1 MIRKRLILNTTFRSH
16 DKNDILWVG
25 EIFVDD
31 KVYRTKSGN
40 IQYSSQL
47 RNERFLQF
55 SSGGGSW
62 KGKVF
67 MTFSFKPRRSFV
79 AGKRLFRLCGF
90 VVTSYGT
97 SKTFSSSFW
106 NNIHSSTSDVLYI
119 EKVLHEIP
127 LSEKLTK
134 YSCTSLLLAIRF
146 LWLFILRA

>member
-47 RNERFLQF
+47 WNERFCNFHLAVEVGKEKF
-55 SSGGGSW
+55 LWHFPSS
-62 KGKVF
+62 
-67 MTFSFKPRRSFV
+67 RALV

-97 SKTFSSSFW
+97 SKSFSSSSW
-106 NNIHSSTSDVLYI
+106 NNIHSSTSNVLYI
-119 EKVLHEIP
+119 EKVLHEN
-127 LSEKLTK
+127 SSTEMLTK
-134 YSCTSLLLAIRF
+134 YSCTSPLRLAIRF
-146 LWLFILRA
+146 LWLFD